1 MNHPAQRA
9 FFCRSKFDAP
19 NIGLFQ
25 LIEGYSVVGKML
37 QPSSCDT
44 PPDESMTRSPHHA
57 SLIYAEKQ
65 NIILTSRSRY

>member
-44 PPDESMTRSPHHA
+44 PPMKA
-57 SLIYAEKQ
+57 
-65 NIILTSRSRY
+65 